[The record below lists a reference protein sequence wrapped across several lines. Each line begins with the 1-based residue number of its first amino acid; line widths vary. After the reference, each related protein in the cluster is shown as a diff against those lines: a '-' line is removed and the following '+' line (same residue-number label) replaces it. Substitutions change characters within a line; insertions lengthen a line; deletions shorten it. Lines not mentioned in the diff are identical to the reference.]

1 MKLLW
6 KHSRGVYI
14 KNKSK
19 LLGWNR
25 LKLRPQGLRLS
36 VLGDFLTKII
46 MKSKVEMKDIVNLC
60 QNRWFV
66 YPWSEIY
73 GWLANS
79 WDYGPYG
86 SLLKENIKNL
96 WLKEFIQKRMDVM
109 LLDASL
115 IMNPKVWEASWHVG
129 WFADPLMDCKECKSR
144 HRADKLV
151 DAKIESWTQEP
162 KWYAWDKTDSKLLE
176 KIVQDLGIVCPE
188 CWAKD
193 FSEIKKFNLMLKTFL
208 WVTED
213 WASQAYLRPETAQ
226 GQFVDFTNVARSSRR
241 KLPFGIAQVG
251 KSFRNEITPGNFIF
265 RTREFE
271 QMEIEYFVT
280 PGEDD
285 KAFELWK
292 SESERF
298 FTEVIGLRNE
308 NIRFS
313 PIKDEELPHYSK
325 QAWDFDYNYPFGWG
339 EIQTLANRTDY
350 DLGAH
355 MKASGQNL
363 SYFDAVNNKRFLP
376 YVIEPAMWLGRITL
390 AALCDAYTQEED
402 RTYLK
407 LNPKV
412 APIKV
417 WVLPIV
423 KKLWEQAKKIYWQL
437 SEDFICEYDEV
448 WSVGKRYARMDEIG
462 TPFCVVIDSDNYE
475 VWNITVRHRDTAKQ
489 EILPIVELNSY
500 IHKNL

>member
-1 MKLLW
+1 M
-6 KHSRGVYI
+6 
-14 KNKSK
+14 
-19 LLGWNR
+19 
-25 LKLRPQGLRLS
+25 
-36 VLGDFLTKII
+36 TA
-46 MKSKVEMKDIVNLC
+46 KVEMKDIVNLC

-115 IMNPKVWEASWHVG
+115 IMNPKVWEASWHVWG
-129 WFADPLMDCKECKSR
+129 FADPLMDCKSCKSR

-151 DAKIESWTQEP
+151 DAKIEAWADEP
-162 KWYAWDKTDSKLLE
+162 ADYAGDKTETKRLE
-176 KIVQDLGIVCPE
+176 EIVKELDISCPE
-188 CWAKD
+188 CGEKD
-193 FSEIKKFNLMLKTFL
+193 FSDIKKFNLMLKTFL

-213 WASQAYLRPETAQ
+213 GASQAYLRPETAQ
-226 GQFVDFTNVARSSRR
+226 GQFVDFANVARSSRR
-241 KLPFGIAQVG
+241 KLPFGIAQVW

-285 KAFELWK
+285 EAFQTWK
-292 SESERF
+292 TESERF
-298 FTEVIGLRNE
+298 FTQVIWLKAE

-313 PIKDEELPHYSK
+313 PIKKEELPHYSK
-325 QAWDFDYNYPFGWG
+325 EAWDFDYKYPFGWG
-339 EIQTLANRTDY
+339 EIETLANRTDY
-350 DLGAH
+350 DLTAH
-355 MKASGQNL
+355 MNASGQNL
-363 SYFDAVNNKRFLP
+363 SYFDAVNNKKFLP
-376 YVIEPAMWLGRITL
+376 YVIEPAMGLWRITL
-390 AALCDAYTQEED
+390 AALCDAYTIEEE
-402 RTYLK
+402 RTYLR
-407 LNPKV
+407 LDPKV

-423 KKLWEQAKKIYWQL
+423 KKIGNLAKEVYSQL
-437 SEDFICEYDEV
+437 SEDFVCEYDEV
-448 WSVGKRYARMDEIG
+448 ASVGKRYARFDEIG
-462 TPFCVVIDSDNYE
+462 TPFCVTIDSENFDA
-475 VWNITVRHRDTAKQ
+475 WNVTVRHRDTMEQ
-489 EILPIVELNSY
+489 EIVAITELNNY
-500 IHKNL
+500 IRERLK